1 MLTPTAPPSSP
12 HQSISS
18 LIDLLCSLSDDER
31 EAAITELR
39 ASLTE
44 SQANEILWNWRSWA
58 RPKQL
63 RPGTPGAESS
73 REDWVYWL
81 IQAGRGFGKT
91 RTGAETVRQWI
102 YEGVKQIALIGAT
115 LDDCRKVMVEHP
127 DGGLL
132 SCFPPHERGQII
144 YQPSLKRIEFW
155 TGAVVGM
162 FSAEEPERLRGPKHE
177 KVWGDEVAAWKY
189 GPECMDQ
196 IAFGLRIG
204 DRPQMICTTTP
215 KPVKVIRDLVKDKH
229 TVVTLGGSYENRD
242 NLSKTFFDTIVK
254 KYEGTRLGDQELRGM
269 LLEDLPGALWKRS
282 MIDSARV
289 ALVQVPQ
296 LARVVVA
303 IDPAVTA
310 TEDSDETGIGAVG
323 LSFDG
328 HLFVLEDASLR
339 ASPLEWARAACAL
352 LSRWK
357 GDRVV
362 AEVNNG
368 GDLVEGNL
376 RAYNPN
382 VPFRAVHA
390 TRGKLV
396 RAEPVAALYEQGRVH
411 HVGSDLSALE
421 DQLCSWVP
429 NSGMKSPDRMDWLCW
444 AITDLL
450 VNPQAETFRVYE
462 DHGYQISTI

>member
-1 MLTPTAPPSSP
+1 
-12 HQSISS
+12 
-18 LIDLLCSLSDDER
+18 
-31 EAAITELR
+31 
-39 ASLTE
+39 
-44 SQANEILWNWRSWA
+44 
-58 RPKQL
+58 
-63 RPGTPGAESS
+63 
-73 REDWVYWL
+73 
-81 IQAGRGFGKT
+81 
-91 RTGAETVRQWI
+91 
-102 YEGVKQIALIGAT
+102 
-115 LDDCRKVMVEHP
+115 MVEHP

-132 SCFPPHERGQII
+132 SCFPPAERAQII

-229 TVVTLGGSYENRD
+229 TVITLGGSYENRE
-242 NLSKTFFDTIVK
+242 NLSRTFFETIVK

-269 LLEDLPGALWKRS
+269 LLEDLPGALWTRA
-282 MIDSARV
+282 MIDRSRCQFV
-289 ALVQVPQ
+289 NVPP
-296 LARVVVA
+296 LCRVVVA

-310 TEDSDETGIGAVG
+310 NEDSDETGIGAVG

-328 HLFVLEDASLR
+328 HLFVLEDCSIR
-339 ASPLEWARAACAL
+339 GSPHEWGVAAVKL
-352 LSRWK
+352 LVKWR
-357 GDRVV
+357 GDRIV

-376 RAYNPN
+376 RTVAPN
-382 VPFRAVHA
+382 IPFRAVHA
-390 TRGKLV
+390 TRRKLV
-396 RAEPVAALYEQGRVH
+396 RAEPVAALYEQNRVH
-411 HVGSDLSALE
+411 HVGSEFSQLE

-429 NSGMKSPDRMDWLCW
+429 NAGMKSPDRMDWLVW

-450 VNPQAETFRVYE
+450 VQPAQEVYRVTHDE
-462 DHGYQISTI
+462 GYQISPY

>member
-1 MLTPTAPPSSP
+1 
-12 HQSISS
+12 
-18 LIDLLCSLSDDER
+18 
-31 EAAITELR
+31 
-39 ASLTE
+39 LTE
-44 SQANEILWNWRSWA
+44 SQANQIIWNWRSWA
-58 RPKQL
+58 RTKQL
-63 RPGTPGAESS
+63 LPGTPGAESQ
-73 REDWVYWL
+73 RLDWVYWL

-91 RTGAETVRQWI
+91 RTGAETVREWI
-102 YEGVKQIALIGAT
+102 YEGVKQIALVGAT
-115 LDDCRKVMVEHP
+115 MADCREVMIEHP

-132 SCFPPHERGQII
+132 SCFPPAERQQII
-144 YQPSLKRIEFW
+144 YQPSLKKIEFW
-155 TGAVVGM
+155 TGAIVHM

-215 KPVKVIRDLVKDKH
+215 KPVKVVRDLVKDRNC
-229 TVVTLGGSYENRD
+229 VVTLGTSYENRE
-242 NLSKTFFDTIVK
+242 NLSRTFFETIVK
-254 KYEGTRLGDQELRGM
+254 KYEGTRLGDQELRGL
-269 LLEDLPGALWKRS
+269 LLEDLPGALWKRK
-282 MIDSARV
+282 MIDDNRV
-289 ALVQVPQ
+289 MLRDVPP
-296 LARVVVA
+296 LIRVVVA

-310 TEDSDETGIGAVG
+310 SEESDETGIGAVG
-323 LSFDG
+323 ISFDQ

-339 ASPLEWARAACAL
+339 GTPLEWARAAAGL
-352 LSRWK
+352 LSKHR

-376 RAYNPN
+376 RAIAPN

-411 HVGSDLSALE
+411 HVREADLSLLE
-421 DQLCSWVP
+421 DQMCSWVP
-429 NSGMKSPDRMDWLCW
+429 GMGMKSPDRMDWLVW
-444 AITDLL
+444 ACTDLL
-450 VNPQAETFRVYE
+450 VNPATETWRITE
-462 DHGYQISTI
+462 DHGYQISPY